1 MERPELE
8 PWTEYESIVREL
20 RAQLI
25 KMGAVIDEVDALA
38 KSKPRSSLRTRAP
51 RCRYNLRSERP
62 T

>member
-1 MERPELE
+1 MADDIQGGKQWNDLELE

-38 KSKPRSSLRTRAP
+38 KSKPRSSRDEQR
-51 RCRYNLRSERP
+51 
-62 T
+62 

>member
-1 MERPELE
+1 MERPKLE

-38 KSKPRSSLRTRAP
+38 KSKPRSSRDEQR
-51 RCRYNLRSERP
+51 
-62 T
+62 